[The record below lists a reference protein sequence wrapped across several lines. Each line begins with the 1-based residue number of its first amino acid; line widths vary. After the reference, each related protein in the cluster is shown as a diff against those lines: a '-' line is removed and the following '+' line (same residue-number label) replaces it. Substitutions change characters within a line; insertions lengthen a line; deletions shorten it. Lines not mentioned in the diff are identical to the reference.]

1 MQFSVVLVS
10 IMASC
15 TLAAPVAYLQ
25 MGREPTGKLAVKVR
39 WTERRLNSS
48 KQNLSNDLWAEYCA
62 SRRYP
67 GARHIVYHAA
77 RPL

>member
-1 MQFSVVLVS
+1 MQFSVLLVS

-39 WTERRLNSS
+39 WTS
-48 KQNLSNDLWAEYCA
+48 KTLQTL
-62 SRRYP
+62 
-67 GARHIVYHAA
+67 
-77 RPL
+77 